1 MKTHK
6 LVIILMSLIMVLLL
20 TGCSSSGAFMA
31 GNVTDVQLQR
41 NNFKI
46 VAQNVTGEAQAG
58 YLFGGTF
65 STGFATNT
73 FALFRVSGSGM
84 LYKEALENLWKN
96 YEAANGPIAG
106 KKIALINVR
115 YDTDA
120 LNLAIYTQPKLLI
133 RADVVE
139 FIE

>member
-1 MKTHK
+1 MKTRK
-6 LVIILMSLIMVLLL
+6 LLFGLMSFIIVLLL
-20 TGCSSSGAFMA
+20 CGCSSSGAFMA

-46 VAQNVTGEAQAG
+46 VAQNVTGESQAG

-120 LNLAIYTQPKLLI
+120 LNLVIYTQPKLLI

-139 FIE
+139 FSE

>member
-1 MKTHK
+1 MKTSGIFIS
-6 LVIILMSLIMVLLL
+6 VISFVLIFML
-20 TGCSSSGAFMA
+20 TGCASSGAFVS

-46 VAQNVTGEAQAG
+46 IAQNITGEAQAG

-84 LYKEALENLWKN
+84 LYKEALESLWKN
-96 YEAANGPIAG
+96 YEAAHGPIEG
-106 KKIALINVR
+106 KKIAHINVR

-120 LNLAIYTQPKLLI
+120 LNLVIYTQPKILI

-139 FIE
+139 FTE

>member
-1 MKTHK
+1 MKTRT
-6 LVIILMSLIMVLLL
+6 LLIGLIGLIAIFLLS
-20 TGCSSSGAFMA
+20 GCSSSGAFMA

-96 YEAANGPIAG
+96 YEAVNGPIAG

-120 LNLAIYTQPKLLI
+120 LNLVIYTQPKLLI

>member
-1 MKTHK
+1 MRTRK
-6 LVIILMSLIMVLLL
+6 LFIILMSLTMGLLL

-31 GNVTDVQLQR
+31 GNITDVQLQR

-58 YLFGGTF
+58 YFLGGTF

-84 LYKEALENLWKN
+84 LYKEVLKS
-96 YEAANGPIAG
+96 EA
-106 KKIALINVR
+106 KR
-115 YDTDA
+115 S
-120 LNLAIYTQPKLLI
+120 
-133 RADVVE
+133 
-139 FIE
+139 

>member
-1 MKTHK
+1 MKTRTF
-6 LVIILMSLIMVLLL
+6 LIGFISLIAMFLLN
-20 TGCSSSGAFMA
+20 GCSSSGAFIA

-46 VAQNVTGEAQAG
+46 VAQNITGEAQAG
-58 YLFGGTF
+58 YFLGGTF
-65 STGFATNT
+65 SAGFATNT
-73 FALFRVSGSGM
+73 FALFRISGSGM

-96 YEAANGPIAG
+96 YEAANGPVAG
-106 KKIALINVR
+106 KKIALINIR
-115 YDTDA
+115 YDTDV
-120 LNLAIYTQPKLLI
+120 LNLVIYTQPKLLV